1 MSSVEIIKEYNL
13 NTPTW
18 EEAIANVNLSIQ
30 NKEEIKIKNPGFYVV
45 HGAQRI
51 PSVQKV
57 LDDLKLTFA
66 HLYMNVI
73 TSTGTFGNHKDTM
86 NVWYW
91 QCRGTTKWIINEKD
105 EYIMEAGD
113 LLHIPKGNYHN
124 IIPLTPR
131 VGVSMSNK

>member
-1 MSSVEIIKEYNL
+1 MSNVIVRRKFNL

-30 NKEEIKIKNPGFYVV
+30 NKEEVKIKNPGFYVV

-86 NVWYW
+86 KVIYW
-91 QCRGTTKWIINEKD
+91 QCQGQTSWIID
-105 EYIMEAGD
+105 EREQYTLQPGD
-113 LLHIPKGNYHN
+113 LITVEPGTYHN
-124 IIPLTPR
+124 VIPLTPR